1 MTTDEKDDCDRMAEQ
16 FAVLER
22 LEAVE
27 RVVTKLHKKTQRL
40 NADMKKCGLSQV
52 AFLLDSGFLDFSFRL
67 TFLES
72 LILQSTESLRPKSV
86 ERFECKHC
94 TKCHD

>member
-27 RVVTKLHKKTQRL
+27 RVVAKLHKKTQRL
-40 NADMKKCGLSQV
+40 NADMKKC
-52 AFLLDSGFLDFSFRL
+52 
-67 TFLES
+67 
-72 LILQSTESLRPKSV
+72 
-86 ERFECKHC
+86 
-94 TKCHD
+94 